1 MNKKFVIWKR
11 SFDIPVVFDV
21 YDGEEIL
28 DEQETSL
35 TSFISKSEELLN
47 NPSYLSNYL
56 VETSNG
62 KVTDPIDNIFKY
74 VLPKSLFVKRIKDK
88 RVIALLCAYK
98 YDPEHGLA
106 VVFEN
111 EAFSKVTTEANV

>member
-1 MNKKFVIWKR
+1 MNKKFVIWNR
-11 SFDIPVVFDV
+11 SFDIPVIFDI

-28 DEQETSL
+28 DEQEKAL
-35 TSFISKSEELLN
+35 ISFISKSQKLLA
-47 NPSYLSNYL
+47 NPSYLREYL

-62 KVTDPIDNIFKY
+62 KVPDPIDNIFKY

-88 RVIALLCAYK
+88 RVVALLCAYK

-111 EAFSKVTTEANV
+111 EVFSKVTSEANV